1 MSNYQGRLST
11 RQLTIFIYFYSHWHF
26 FNIFVTVW
34 QPWAII
40 SLRQNSGHTVIL
52 KISYSST
59 ENMKKI
65 SKLKICLA
73 GPSDPSETISSDL
86 IKVCCLSMSN
96 FSNVNN
102 SPFRQ
107 VERNCEL
114 FFRLANFN
122 QLPVLPKVA
131 WSRQSGVFG
140 SPCGVK
146 NLKWREPA
154 KVKKSGV
161 FWWNCWGSQ
170 NCGVFGPKCIKMWR
184 LFRI

>member
-1 MSNYQGRLST
+1 MSNYQGRLSS
-11 RQLTIFIYFYSHWHF
+11 RLHTIFIYFYSHWHF

-40 SLRQNSGHTVIL
+40 SLHQNSGHTVTL
-52 KISYSST
+52 KISYLST
-59 ENMKKI
+59 ENQKKI

-107 VERNCEL
+107 VERNCVHT
-114 FFRLANFN
+114 FF
-122 QLPVLPKVA
+122 
-131 WSRQSGVFG
+131 
-140 SPCGVK
+140 
-146 NLKWREPA
+146 
-154 KVKKSGV
+154 
-161 FWWNCWGSQ
+161 
-170 NCGVFGPKCIKMWR
+170 
-184 LFRI
+184 

>member
-1 MSNYQGRLST
+1 MSNYQGRLSS

-59 ENMKKI
+59 ENIKKI

-73 GPSDPSETISSDL
+73 SPSDPSETISSDL

-107 VERNCEL
+107 VERNCGIRSL
-114 FFRLANFN
+114 PRPRPGA
-122 QLPVLPKVA
+122 QLVSN
-131 WSRQSGVFG
+131 WSTAARQMF
-140 SPCGVK
+140 CCEFIYK
-146 NLKWREPA
+146 QE
-154 KVKKSGV
+154 
-161 FWWNCWGSQ
+161 
-170 NCGVFGPKCIKMWR
+170 IKGAR
-184 LFRI
+184 YL

>member
-40 SLRQNSGHTVIL
+40 SLRQNSGHTVTL

-59 ENMKKI
+59 ENQKKI

-107 VERNCEL
+107 VERNCGVW
-114 FFRLANFN
+114 N
-122 QLPVLPKVA
+122 QLLRETA
-131 WSRQSGVFG
+131 WLRICVYF
-140 SPCGVK
+140 
-146 NLKWREPA
+146 E
-154 KVKKSGV
+154 KK
-161 FWWNCWGSQ
+161 F
-170 NCGVFGPKCIKMWR
+170 
-184 LFRI
+184 

>member
-40 SLRQNSGHTVIL
+40 SLRQNSGHTVTL

-59 ENMKKI
+59 ENQKKI
-65 SKLKICLA
+65 SKLMICLA

-102 SPFRQ
+102 SPFHQ
-107 VERNCEL
+107 VERNCGVARHSVTTGARFWHLGSQKFLREPL
-114 FFRLANFN
+114 ENIVWMSQSETLDVNWQNRNKN
-122 QLPVLPKVA
+122 NNKVE
-131 WSRQSGVFG
+131 SRQS
-140 SPCGVK
+140 VK
-146 NLKWREPA
+146 MA
-154 KVKKSGV
+154 D
-161 FWWNCWGSQ
+161 
-170 NCGVFGPKCIKMWR
+170 
-184 LFRI
+184 

>member
-40 SLRQNSGHTVIL
+40 SLRQNSGHTVTL

-59 ENMKKI
+59 ENQKKI

-107 VERNCEL
+107 VERNCVGL
-114 FFRLANFN
+114 
-122 QLPVLPKVA
+122 V
-131 WSRQSGVFG
+131 G
-140 SPCGVK
+140 C
-146 NLKWREPA
+146 A
-154 KVKKSGV
+154 KKPVKKQRPSDYSRR
-161 FWWNCWGSQ
+161 N
-170 NCGVFGPKCIKMWR
+170 FGLKFVAASEFGASRRRSFNTNEVLECLKM
-184 LFRI
+184 

>member
-1 MSNYQGRLST
+1 MSNYQGRLSS

-40 SLRQNSGHTVIL
+40 SLRQNSGHTVTL

-59 ENMKKI
+59 ENQKKI

-107 VERNCEL
+107 VECNCEGL
-114 FFRLANFN
+114 DDFCFEFN
-122 QLPVLPKVA
+122 L
-131 WSRQSGVFG
+131 
-140 SPCGVK
+140 VK
-146 NLKWREPA
+146 NEVQILRQKFFFQ
-154 KVKKSGV
+154 VYKSLLT
-161 FWWNCWGSQ
+161 F
-170 NCGVFGPKCIKMWR
+170 KCI
-184 LFRI
+184 

>member
-1 MSNYQGRLST
+1 MSNYQGRLSS

-40 SLRQNSGHTVIL
+40 SLRQNSGHTVTL

-59 ENMKKI
+59 ENQKKI

-107 VERNCEL
+107 VEHNCVRRFEHRIWGEL
-114 FFRLANFN
+114 
-122 QLPVLPKVA
+122 P
-131 WSRQSGVFG
+131 
-140 SPCGVK
+140 
-146 NLKWREPA
+146 WRRRGLEIVN
-154 KVKKSGV
+154 K
-161 FWWNCWGSQ
+161 
-170 NCGVFGPKCIKMWR
+170 
-184 LFRI
+184 LFRM